1 MRKTMEKIIV
11 VAVVNRWVS
20 SGNGHNKN
28 DTHTHII
35 PMITTMDELFLF
47 LYRIKEKKTCI
58 GINMYKACDGSFNS
72 AATVVICGVDATVML
87 QPSPV

>member
-1 MRKTMEKIIV
+1 
-11 VAVVNRWVS
+11 
-20 SGNGHNKN
+20 
-28 DTHTHII
+28 
-35 PMITTMDELFLF
+35 MITTMDELFLF